1 MGTLIIASF
10 ASLGWYWGYVVH
22 NESRKG
28 VFPANYITLKD
39 YVLEK
44 QGVMENIIPKEKPLV
59 IETVE
64 KLREYGDIL
73 KMLYLNRDQKFLN
86 LVGFMYELMEY
97 RQKIIYDDVTPE
109 LIHTITAQITY
120 WNRVLK
126 LDVTL
131 RNERGDRI
139 EEDELTVMEIYEKGF
154 RNENSQNYSDIYN
167 LFVNFKHGVLEV
179 FDQCDAILSLYD
191 ATTDNFISESM
202 QISLNEK
209 GMPVD
214 LAKDVEYDAFF
225 TDLDD
230 KDMNSKLF
238 LVCQLVRIGAMHP
251 KSIRVR
257 DQNDLKSVLSR
268 HKDPKTFGLR
278 RPYGVAVYDL
288 KNTLTEKIDNN
299 DVPMHVV
306 SYDNESLYSTIKKA
320 IKQSA
325 EKKGASE
332 SVWVSLKLLRGYHK
346 DLRRTHPLMIKQSTK
361 IVGKFGFPEVIV
373 PGDDRNDMF
382 ISIASAELDKTK
394 KGKQKN
400 LQLLATVVG
409 AKGNDVSNGINMG
422 KNEHVATYSSVVY
435 HQENCPV
442 WMETFKLGVTPENFK
457 NLHIIFRFRNR
468 HTGEVKDKDS
478 RIFAFSYLKLS
489 NPDSTVIA
497 DGRYDLVIYKTDK
510 PMKLTSD
517 VYLRNPSTLVE
528 IINGKDVHFPNN
540 DVQFTTKD
548 FLSIHIR
555 VCSTKLTQSAKVL
568 GLLKWNASTST
579 LKSTTKILEN
589 FMDAEKPEVVKFLV
603 AILDVI
609 FKILSKSDQSGTLPY
624 KALVFVLCTIEAEKF
639 RGFKKVFDSF
649 IENHFKETSV
659 HLKLLIDI
667 KKVLTSGEQGV
678 PDTVNVL
685 QQLLRLAIKSE
696 KLHER
701 TQKDSDGIRQQ
712 FITKLIDVL
721 SAINNLMP
729 IKSEFLLSSQMQIL
743 SSYAIYCKEI
753 LNVLNPHKLSD
764 YVHEF
769 LQNIPPDR
777 LIEPKLICLRNIVES
792 PLFLDVDGRNKIMA
806 DICRCV
812 RLLLFNMKE
821 LGPCYSLLK
830 TLFNK
835 LQSRNVTEK
844 EKLGPIL
851 NHVYNL
857 VELVLRPIMSV
868 VSKADP
874 FSSVHLNYA
883 TLMIAL
889 FSLMEKDHFSTYFAS
904 FHDDE
909 DLIDLLNEIYTTFL
923 DLIRKPIYKSD
934 WHIMLMTQNA
944 IMLNVI
950 RQCFTALT
958 NYYLHDNEGRRFN
971 YQLWN
976 NYLQLSVAFVTQD
989 VLHLEKY
996 PFAKYRKILR
1006 RYQDMRL
1013 ILGLQ
1018 IASAWKKLGKF
1029 KINFIPGI
1037 VGPLLEVALLPN
1049 QDLRGAIIPIFF
1061 DMMCCEYTH
1070 NDENF
1075 NNVELEMIQKLDILI
1090 ESGQGDKQYQEMFR
1104 EIMTRLCNNN
1114 MTISPALSFP
1124 FVQTITLL
1132 IEKLLDYH
1140 TVHNTYE
1147 SLHSRLHCTVNL
1159 LNFYKDIQKNEMYVR
1174 YVYKLRDLHLEAKS
1188 YIEAGYTLLLHAELL
1203 KWIDSKIRLH
1213 KVHGYD
1219 SIGLECKLKEKL
1231 YHEIIDY
1238 FDLGQNWEDAI
1249 GICKRLVVRYETEE
1263 FDYEK
1268 LSAILKR
1275 LAELYNKIVNEP
1287 IRPASVYYYVG
1298 CYGKGFPSFLSN
1310 KTFIYRGRPLEQII
1324 DFQHRM
1330 QRIFPDAQVLSTL
1343 DLPEKSKMDSDKQ
1356 YLQICKAD
1364 PVCNMERFADTQ
1376 ASERIKRYYKTN
1388 HLQVF
1393 QFSRPFHKGKK
1404 ETENEFATLW
1414 LKRTVLRTKYVL
1426 PGILQ
1431 WFETASPEIIEI
1443 DPLEY
1448 AIESVQ
1454 MKVMELKDVIER
1466 AKQNPKGNINNLGLQ
1481 LNGILDAAVNG
1492 GIAQYAKVFFTLKY
1506 LTDYPEREASVNH
1519 LKELIL
1525 YLTRVAEEGVEV
1537 HGDFVKT
1544 GAPTLQPLHDKITS
1558 NLVEFQGKVNEY
1570 HKPLYSVIKRKK
1582 ESRTARRIASSKYL
1596 SHRPSIVLEKNPIS
1610 LTPGDGND
1618 ILTKSKRS
1626 QSAGQLF
1633 DDLRNDLDSN
1643 KLSDSSSWYGY
1654 RRDTIA
1660 DSRSNPGSRKSSP
1673 RQSLTNEDLLKNI
1686 IDYSSLKAKQD
1697 DFNQGLS
1704 GFDRLTTEL
1713 RLSASS
1719 ASDVDK
1725 DEMPILPPKNTSLQ
1739 ISDSSP
1745 GAIPAKPPRYRS
1757 TSRDGSSENY
1767 LSSSLTDSSH
1777 AGPLNVSPALPIKT
1791 VPGRHNTIDRK
1802 VSKDSFDDSNRS
1814 STPVS
1819 DKRRDSL
1826 PQFKPP
1832 TVSSDESSTPKSET
1846 VV

>member
-306 SYDNESLYSTIKKA
+306 CYDNESLYSTIKKA

-394 KGKQKN
+394 KGKQKS

-468 HTGEVKDKDS
+468 HTGE
-478 RIFAFSYLKLS
+478 
-489 NPDSTVIA
+489 
-497 DGRYDLVIYKTDK
+497 
-510 PMKLTSD
+510 
-517 VYLRNPSTLVE
+517 
-528 IINGKDVHFPNN
+528 
-540 DVQFTTKD
+540 
-548 FLSIHIR
+548 
-555 VCSTKLTQSAKVL
+555 AKVL

-701 TQKDSDGIRQQ
+701 TQKDSDGIRQR

-729 IKSEFLLSSQMQIL
+729 IKSEFLLSSQ
-743 SSYAIYCKEI
+743 
-753 LNVLNPHKLSD
+753 
-764 YVHEF
+764 
-769 LQNIPPDR
+769 
-777 LIEPKLICLRNIVES
+777 
-792 PLFLDVDGRNKIMA
+792 
-806 DICRCV
+806 
-812 RLLLFNMKE
+812 
-821 LGPCYSLLK
+821 
-830 TLFNK
+830 
-835 LQSRNVTEK
+835 
-844 EKLGPIL
+844 GPIL

-971 YQLWN
+971 YQISRYAAHPRTPN
-976 NYLQLSVAFVTQD
+976 RKC
-989 VLHLEKY
+989 LEKVG
-996 PFAKYRKILR
+996 FLVSLICFMLM
-1006 RYQDMRL
+1006 DM
-1013 ILGLQ
+1013 
-1018 IASAWKKLGKF
+1018 LGKF

-1049 QDLRGAIIPIFF
+1049 QVTAFQ
-1061 DMMCCEYTH
+1061 C
-1070 NDENF
+1070 
-1075 NNVELEMIQKLDILI
+1075 
-1090 ESGQGDKQYQEMFR
+1090 FR
-1104 EIMTRLCNNN
+1104 MTRLCNNN

-1159 LNFYKDIQKNEMYVR
+1159 LNFYKDIQKDEMYVR

-1203 KWIDSKIRLH
+1203 KVIRTKPFLNNKIL
-1213 KVHGYD
+1213 
-1219 SIGLECKLKEKL
+1219 
-1231 YHEIIDY
+1231 EIIYNYYSNLPFIFISCFTDH
-1238 FDLGQNWEDAI
+1238 NWEDAI

-1268 LSAILKR
+1268 LSAIL
-1275 LAELYNKIVNEP
+1275 
-1287 IRPASVYYYVG
+1287 
-1298 CYGKGFPSFLSN
+1298 N

-1364 PVCNMERFADTQ
+1364 PVCDMDRFADTQ
-1376 ASERIKRYYKTN
+1376 ASERIK
-1388 HLQVF
+1388 
-1393 QFSRPFHKGKK
+1393 RPFHKGKK
-1404 ETENEFATLW
+1404 ETENEFA
-1414 LKRTVLRTKYVL
+1414 
-1426 PGILQ
+1426 
-1431 WFETASPEIIEI
+1431 IEI

-1596 SHRPSIVLEKNPIS
+1596 SHRPSIVLEKKPIS

-1802 VSKDSFDDSNRS
+1802 ASKDSFDDSNRS